1 MRDLF
6 EKAMCKLLPE
16 GWKGVAGREAR
27 GMTGVT
33 SLRGRAR
40 LVNIAK
46 GNAHVNGSQSPG
58 KLV

>member
-1 MRDLF
+1 MGDFF

-16 GWKGVAGREAR
+16 GWKGAAGREAR
-27 GMTGVT
+27 GMTGVM
-33 SLRGRAR
+33 SLRGRAG

-46 GNAHVNGSQSPG
+46 GTDHVNGAQSLG